1 MDRCSSSGAYIELK
15 KLEKP
20 AVWKKTDFGKEKVM
34 NISLICFTRAGFET
48 MKRIYGAISEKSVVS
63 VNTDQ
68 VENFHK
74 TIDAKNGQSGDG
86 IVRTALWV
94 SGRYALQLA
103 EADAGVPYQA
113 VPEGGLS
120 EWTKA
125 AFSRDDA
132 LIFVGACGIAVR
144 VIAPYVRDKFHDPAV
159 VCVDE
164 AGRFVIPLLSGHV
177 GGANRL
183 AETVA
188 SGIGAVPVVTTATD
202 VEKKFA
208 VDVFAKDHGLVIADR
223 KLAKEISADI
233 LAGEPVGVFSDFGFS
248 ERGKIPG
255 GLFKE
260 RICKRNI
267 WITVSGKEKKGIP
280 ADRVLRLI
288 PRCTA
293 LGIGC
298 KRGTPVEKVRA
309 AVEKAVEQN
318 GIDLRSV
325 FAIASIDIKK
335 QEQGIIDFAKEL
347 RVPFLTFSSEELN
360 GQPGDFSES
369 EFVRKTTG
377 TGNVCERSAV
387 AACRLGV
394 KAEDCR
400 ILFRKEAVD
409 GVTVAAAYYIG
420 I

>member
-1 MDRCSSSGAYIELK
+1 
-15 KLEKP
+15 
-20 AVWKKTDFGKEKVM
+20 M
-34 NISLICFTRAGFET
+34 NISLICFTRDGFET
-48 MKRIYGAISEKSVVS
+48 MKRINNALSGASEALTDEVCPEQYDKSAEAE
-63 VNTDQ
+63 DRPC
-68 VENFHK
+68 
-74 TIDAKNGQSGDG
+74 GGD
-86 IVRTALWV
+86 TLYKSLWIA
-94 SGRYALQLA
+94 GRYALQLA
-103 EADAGVPYQA
+103 ATDAGVPYQA

-120 EWTKA
+120 EWTKE
-125 AFSRDDA
+125 AFLRDDA

-144 VIAPYVRDKFHDPAV
+144 SIAPYVRDKFQDPAV

-164 AGRFVIPLLSGHV
+164 AGQFAIPLLSGHV

-208 VDVFAKDHGLVIADR
+208 VDVFAKDHGFVITDR

-248 ERGKIPG
+248 AWKKIPE
-255 GLFKE
+255 GLFE
-260 RICKRNI
+260 DRICKRNL

-280 ADRVLRLI
+280 S
-288 PRCTA
+288 A

-298 KRGTPVEKVRA
+298 KRGTSVEKIRT
-309 AVEKAVEQN
+309 AVESAMERN

-325 FAIASIDIKK
+325 FAAASIDIKK
-335 QEQGIIDFAKEL
+335 QEQGLIEFAKEL
-347 RVPFLTFSSEELN
+347 QVPFLTFSSEELN
-360 GQPGDFSES
+360 GQPGDFPES

-394 KAEDCR
+394 RASECR
-400 ILFRKEAVD
+400 ILIHKEAED
-409 GVTVAAAYYIG
+409 GVTVAAAYYMIG
-420 I
+420 KSGEKCGSGRKIERIE